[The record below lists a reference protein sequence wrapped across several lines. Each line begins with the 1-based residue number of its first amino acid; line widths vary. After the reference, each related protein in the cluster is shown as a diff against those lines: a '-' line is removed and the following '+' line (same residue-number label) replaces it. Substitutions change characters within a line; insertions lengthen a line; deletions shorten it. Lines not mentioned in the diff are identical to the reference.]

1 MVLLTALVLLPTTW
15 LRNLG
20 MLAYISAEGFW
31 LLFYWWLACAFEGIG
46 FNEGDVLLNLR
57 GMPTAIS
64 LYISVLLLWPC
75 GFSHIVQFHDREKQI
90 LKGQNILKTWLK
102 LVAI

>member
-1 MVLLTALVLLPTTW
+1 MAEKSGDASFIFLL
-15 LRNLG
+15 
-20 MLAYISAEGFW
+20 EGFW

-57 GMPTAIS
+57 GLPTAIS

-75 GFSHIVQFHDREKQI
+75 GFSHTLQFHNREKQI
-90 LKGQNILKTWLK
+90 LKGVGIFSK
-102 LVAI
+102 LG